1 MLKVHFLVEP
11 HYRVDRK
18 IVRHALQI
26 TAEKNNLKQDAE
38 ITVSIIGDRKMK
50 SLNSQFRGKDTT
62 TNVLSFNISEVS
74 KIPNFHP
81 PVEDDLYVGDVVIS
95 YPVALSEAIEENILV
110 DSRIAYLAV
119 HGLLHLFGH
128 DHEDGRDALEMEN
141 LEDKIMR
148 ELKVPEIIK

>member
-18 IVRHALQI
+18 IIRNALQI
-26 TAEKNNLKQDAE
+26 TAEKNNLKQEAE
-38 ITVSIIGDRKMK
+38 LTVSIIGDRKMK
-50 SLNSQFRGKDTT
+50 ALNSQFRGADTT
-62 TNVLSFNISEVS
+62 TNVLSFNVSEIA
-74 KIPNFHP
+74 KIPNFHHTEEP
-81 PVEDDLYVGDVVIS
+81 GLYVGDVAIS

-110 DSRIAYLAV
+110 DERIAYLAV
-119 HGLLHLFGH
+119 HGLLHLFGM

-148 ELKVPEIIK
+148 EVKVPQVIK